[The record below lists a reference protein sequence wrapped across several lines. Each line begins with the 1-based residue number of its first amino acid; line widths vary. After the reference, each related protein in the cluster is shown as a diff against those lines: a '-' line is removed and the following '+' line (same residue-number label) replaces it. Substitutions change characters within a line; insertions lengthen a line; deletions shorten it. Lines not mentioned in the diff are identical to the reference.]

1 MNELLQNLLQSGLS
15 SDVVSKM
22 SERSGLDSDSISSVI
37 SKVAPTLFQKANE
50 NFKSDND
57 SSSLI
62 DMISKAN
69 LDEVKK
75 GELDVD
81 AGKQMLGE
89 LTGSKEESLSL
100 ANKVGE
106 SLGID
111 SSSIA
116 KLLPMI
122 APLALGSLNK
132 QVGGGN
138 LSNMKDTN
146 SLTSMLTNFLDKD
159 NDGSVVD
166 DLMGMAKK
174 FF

>member
-1 MNELLQNLLQSGLS
+1 MNELLKNLLQSSLS
-15 SDVVSKM
+15 TDALSKM
-22 SERSGLDSDSISSVI
+22 SERSGLDSDSISSVVA
-37 SKVAPTLFQKANE
+37 KVAPTLLQKANE
-50 NFKSDND
+50 NFKGDSDSAPLVD
-57 SSSLI
+57 LI
-62 DMISKAN
+62 NKTN
-69 LDEVKK
+69 LDDVEK

-81 AGKQMLGE
+81 MGKQILGE
-89 LTGSKEESLSL
+89 LTGSKDESLSL
-100 ANKVGE
+100 ASQVGD

-111 SSSIA
+111 ASSIA

-122 APLALGSLNK
+122 APLAMGALNK
-132 QVGGGN
+132 QTGGLGG
-138 LSNMKDTN
+138 DTS